1 MQLRQLLRETAPRRS
16 EEGPDWRIALPE
28 EWRDAAVAPLHIAT
42 WREHEMPAC
51 RSIGYDE
58 DEAPCYYRHVFLL
71 SGLRSDDDLEYYEA
85 LVYGE
90 EVQAW
95 RLRDGRWLVWRV
107 AHRDEDRQPAA
118 GSYGFSEQMPR

>member
-1 MQLRQLLRETAPRRS
+1 MQLRHLLRETSPRRTR
-16 EEGPDWRIALPE
+16 EEPDWRSALPG
-28 EWRDAAVAPLHIAT
+28 EWRAAAVAPLHIDT

-107 AHRDEDRQPAA
+107 AHGEEDWQPAA
-118 GSYGFSEQMPR
+118 GFYGFSEQMPR